1 MADRPRVSAVI
12 VNYNARDHLVA
23 CVRSLRDD
31 GVTEV
36 IVADNGSTD
45 GSLGALAGSDPGVV
59 LVATGGNLGF
69 GAAANRGLAVA
80 TGEYVVVLNPDVLVE
95 PGTMKMLS
103 DAADREPGL
112 AAVGPRVENLDGSLY
127 PSARTF
133 PDLVDAAG
141 HAFLGFVLPGNR
153 FSRRYRMLDWD
164 HASARDVDW
173 VSGTCMLL
181 RPVALTQV
189 GAFDEG
195 YFMYVEDVDLCWRL
209 WQGGWRVGYEPA
221 GRVVHTIGAS
231 SEQAPYRMI
240 LAHHRS
246 LFRFSAKTADPA
258 RRLLLPLV
266 AAGLAVRTV
275 LAWLQ
280 RARRGRPHAA
290 L

>member
-1 MADRPRVSAVI
+1 MPSQTRVSAVT

-23 CVRSLRDD
+23 CIRSLRDD
-31 GVTEV
+31 GVEEV
-36 IVADNGSTD
+36 VVVDNASSD
-45 GSLGALAGSDPGVV
+45 GSLDAAGRADPAAV
-59 LVATGGNLGF
+59 LVPTGGNLGF

-80 TGEYVVVLNPDVLVE
+80 SGEYVVVMNPDVVVE
-95 PGTMKMLS
+95 PGTMKVLV
-103 DAADREPGL
+103 DAADRHPRL
-112 AAVGPRVENLDGSLY
+112 AVLGPRVENPDGTFY

-133 PDLVDAAG
+133 PDLLEAAG
-141 HAFLGFVLPGNR
+141 HAFLGFVAPDNR
-153 FSRRYRMLDWD
+153 FSRSYRMLDWD
-164 HASARDVDW
+164 HSTPRHVDW

-181 RPVALTQV
+181 RPAALAET

-209 WQGGWRVGYEPA
+209 WQSGWEVGYEPA

-246 LFRFSAKTADPA
+246 LFRFSVKTTRGP
-258 RRLLLPLV
+258 RSLLLPLV
-266 AAGLAVRTV
+266 AVALAVRTV

-280 RARRGRPHAA
+280 RARRGLPHAA